1 MFFSSPQFRDLQQS
15 RSEILRRCKASTIGE
30 STRLSATEISKIYC
44 DCVVLAIGIV
54 ISGHLRSD
62 EMKNSVDSYCCADR
76 ESYTKHR
83 SCRSITWL
91 QKWRVTAAAVATV
104 NFRTCSA
111 IGLPAY
117 RPTGLAEER
126 TESIDCVAENGRK
139 ALSKRA
145 ELLVMGRKWKCTAVY
160 WRPEMALMFLN

>member
-15 RSEILRRCKASTIGE
+15 PSEILRRCKASTIGE
-30 STRLSATEISKIYC
+30 STRLSATEMPKMYC
-44 DCVVLAIGIV
+44 ECVVLAIGIV

-76 ESYTKHR
+76 ESYTKHE

-111 IGLPAY
+111 IGL
-117 RPTGLAEER
+117 AEER
-126 TESIDCVAENGRK
+126 TESIDCVAKNGRK
-139 ALSKRA
+139 ALPKRA
-145 ELLVMGRKWKCTAVY
+145 ELLVMERKWKCTAVHQ
-160 WRPEMALMFLN
+160 RPEMALIFLN